1 MPDESCRNCGGE
13 LKKCTI
19 CVECRGTVSLICN
32 VCGKRTTEQ
41 IHSICF
47 NSEQK
52 SNYSYFPRISYNLGI
67 IA

>member
-19 CVECRGTVSLICN
+19 CVECRDTVSLICN
-32 VCGKRTTEQ
+32 VCGKRTTER
-41 IHSICF
+41 IHTVCF

-52 SNYSYFPRISYNLGI
+52 SDNNHLPGIFYNLGI
-67 IA
+67 MA